1 MTVVSPP
8 QRSGAEREDV
18 GLRAGRRLLL
28 LSIFLSSVL
37 VARVGEY
44 TAGDLVL
51 GAAVGVTLFSVA
63 ARTDSRQYRLP
74 PLGAIMVLSLLVG
87 GGALS
92 GLRAQSVASTLAVV
106 FRLVLVV
113 IVLPWLMRV
122 VLPDRQ
128 HLRSALT
135 AFVAG
140 CGLSGSGTL
149 LQFAFGETIIPNT
162 GVTNAG
168 RFAGLTQNVSD
179 TGGICCAGVV
189 GAIALLATATGRR
202 SRAIPLLAL
211 VGSVFGL
218 VLSGSVSGLLST
230 AIGFVVLA
238 LSGVLRPRVVL
249 GSIVAFAAVLALS
262 VVIQT
267 ESGALNPVQRI
278 LQTTG
283 QSADNRYNTAGSRLS
298 TYTEALRKFIENP
311 IIGSGLDP
319 NSTIADGIYPAH
331 NLFLAAAF
339 EGGVLLA
346 IGVLLAVLRAFRG
359 GVLRRMR
366 ADPALATAVALV
378 VTELVFAM
386 TAPSLY
392 NRYLWIPIALLLTTR
407 IIAMPRP
414 QPRPA
419 DVPDVR
425 AAPVDKTI
433 EFVLAG
439 DPIGM
444 RRRKRHS

>member
-1 MTVVSPP
+1 
-8 QRSGAEREDV
+8 
-18 GLRAGRRLLL
+18 
-28 LSIFLSSVL
+28 
-37 VARVGEY
+37 
-44 TAGDLVL
+44 
-51 GAAVGVTLFSVA
+51 
-63 ARTDSRQYRLP
+63 
-74 PLGAIMVLSLLVG
+74 
-87 GGALS
+87 
-92 GLRAQSVASTLAVV
+92 V

>member
-1 MTVVSPP
+1 M
-8 QRSGAEREDV
+8 GLAV
-18 GLRAGRRLLL
+18 GRQLLF
-28 LSIFLSSVL
+28 LSIFLSSAL
-37 VARVGEY
+37 VARIGDY

-51 GAAVGVTLFSVA
+51 GAAVAVVSFSVA
-63 ARTDSRQYRLP
+63 VRIGDVRHRTP
-74 PLGAIMVLSLLVG
+74 PALDAIVLLALIAG

-92 GLRAQSVASTLAVV
+92 GLRAQSVSSTLAVV
-106 FRLVLVV
+106 VRLVLVV
-113 IVLPWLMRV
+113 LVLPWIMRL
-122 VLPDRQ
+122 VLRERR

-179 TGGICCAGVV
+179 TGGICCVGVV
-189 GAIALLATATGRR
+189 GAIALLATSTSRR
-202 SRAIPLLAL
+202 SRVVPLLAL
-211 VGSVFGL
+211 VGAVFGL

-230 AIGFVVLA
+230 AIGFVVLTA
-238 LSGVLRPRVVL
+238 TGVLRPRAVL
-249 GSIVAFAAVLALS
+249 GSLVTFGAVLALS
-262 VVIQT
+262 IVIQT

-283 QSADNRYNTAGSRLS
+283 QSADDRYNTAGSRLS
-298 TYTEALRKFIENP
+298 TYTEALRKFFENP

-359 GVLRRMR
+359 GVLQGSRG
-366 ADPALATAVALV
+366 DPALTTAVALV
-378 VTELVFAM
+378 LTELVFAM

-392 NRYLWIPIALLLTTR
+392 NRYLWIPVALLITTR
-407 IIAMPRP
+407 AIAVPDTALP
-414 QPRPA
+414 FVETLDVRPA
-419 DVPDVR
+419 P
-425 AAPVDKTI
+425 ADKSL

-439 DPIGM
+439 DPVTT